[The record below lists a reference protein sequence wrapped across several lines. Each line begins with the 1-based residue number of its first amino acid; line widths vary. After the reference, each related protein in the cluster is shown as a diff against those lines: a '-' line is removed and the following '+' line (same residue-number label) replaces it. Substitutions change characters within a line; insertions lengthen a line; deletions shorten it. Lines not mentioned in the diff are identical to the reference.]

1 MTNAFFSHLDN
12 ILTGIDADGLRKS
25 ERIITTPQDGHF
37 TIRDAQG
44 GTREMINMC
53 SNNYLGL
60 ANDPQI
66 IAAARQALGD
76 FGFGMASVR
85 FICGTQSLHRQLE
98 ERIAGWLGRDD
109 AILFAAA
116 FDANGGVFEPLMGP
130 EDAIVSDALNHAS
143 IIDGIRLAKARRYRF
158 ANSDMM
164 ELEDQ
169 LKKAREDGARFMLI
183 VTDGVFSMDGYTA
196 KLQEICHLAERYDAL
211 VMVDDAHAHGH
222 LGERGGG
229 TPALTGVGNRV
240 QIVTGT
246 LGKTLGGGMGGFIAG
261 PQPIID
267 LLRQRARPYLFSN
280 ALAPALAAGSMKAID
295 IAETAEDRRAY
306 LKGLVGR
313 FRSGMTAAG
322 FELLPGETPI
332 VPIMLNDARR
342 AQDMA
347 AALDRRGIY
356 VAGFFYPVVP
366 QGQARIRVQLSAALS
381 EKDVDTALSA
391 FAEAGHELGIL

>member
-1 MTNAFFSHLDN
+1 
-12 ILTGIDADGLRKS
+12 
-25 ERIITTPQDGHF
+25 
-37 TIRDAQG
+37 
-44 GTREMINMC
+44 
-53 SNNYLGL
+53 
-60 ANDPQI
+60 
-66 IAAARQALGD
+66 
-76 FGFGMASVR
+76 
-85 FICGTQSLHRQLE
+85 
-98 ERIAGWLGRDD
+98 
-109 AILFAAA
+109 
-116 FDANGGVFEPLMGP
+116 
-130 EDAIVSDALNHAS
+130 
-143 IIDGIRLAKARRYRF
+143 
-158 ANSDMM
+158 
-164 ELEDQ
+164 
-169 LKKAREDGARFMLI
+169 
-183 VTDGVFSMDGYTA
+183 
-196 KLQEICHLAERYDAL
+196 
-211 VMVDDAHAHGH
+211 
-222 LGERGGG
+222 
-229 TPALTGVGNRV
+229 
-240 QIVTGT
+240 
-246 LGKTLGGGMGGFIAG
+246 MGGFIAG

-295 IAETAEDRRAY
+295 IAETADDRRAY

-347 AALDRRGIY
+347 AALDRRGVY